1 MPGLM
6 LRVLLLIGALVVV
19 RARADAQIVN
29 VQAAMSAPLDRD
41 GVLGQAEGKISWR
54 EGNNPIFDIGGAGS
68 VLVRRG
74 DFLGLGL
81 ARGGYGTSR
90 GLTLTKK
97 TFEHVRIRQTLD
109 CHWKW
114 EVFGQHEYD
123 QFRRLS
129 LRALVGTGPAFQ
141 VVDTKEVHVLMGA
154 AYLYESE
161 RLNRRAGTIDAGLHS
176 TAHRVSAY
184 VTGHEKLST
193 GVAIVETVYA
203 QPRIDD
209 PGDVRILGEL
219 SVQSKLTQRIALKD
233 SFNIAYDRTPPDGVQ
248 RYDTSLEASVIVTF

>member
-1 MPGLM
+1 M
-6 LRVLLLIGALVVV
+6 LRVLLVISVLVVWS
-19 RARADAQIVN
+19 ARADAQIVN
-29 VQAAMSAPLDRD
+29 VQAAMAAPLDHD
-41 GVLGQAEGKISWR
+41 GVVGQAEGKISWR
-54 EGNNPIFDIGGAGS
+54 EGNNPIFDIGGSGS
-68 VLVRRG
+68 LLVRRG
-74 DFLGLGL
+74 DFLGLAL
-81 ARGGYGTSR
+81 VRGGYGTSR

-97 TFEHVRIRQTLD
+97 TFEHVRIRETLD

-114 EVFGQHEYD
+114 EFFGQHEFD

-129 LRALVGTGPAFQ
+129 LRALVGTGPAFAIF
-141 VVDTKEVHVLMGA
+141 DTKEVGVLVGA
-154 AYLYESE
+154 AYIYESE
-161 RLNRRAGTIDAGLHS
+161 RLDKRAGTIDAGLHS

-209 PGDVRILGEL
+209 PRDVRILGEL
-219 SVQSKLTQRIALKD
+219 SVHSKLTQRIALKD
-233 SFNIAYDRTPPDGVQ
+233 SFNVAYDRTPPDGVQ